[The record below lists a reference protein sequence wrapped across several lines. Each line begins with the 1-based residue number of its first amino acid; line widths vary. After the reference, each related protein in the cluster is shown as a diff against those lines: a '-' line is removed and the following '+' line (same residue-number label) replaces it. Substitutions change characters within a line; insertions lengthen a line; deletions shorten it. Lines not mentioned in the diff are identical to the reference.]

1 MAWALIPDRLGV
13 RGTERLASA
22 PHQPHFSQEFAP
34 MRKMFLSLAALAL
47 VASPAFAGRYN
58 KVVSVG
64 EKAPT
69 FSGIPA
75 TTKAGEDTSL
85 TLSDIKED
93 VVVLVFLGNHCPV
106 VQAYEDR
113 IIEFTNDYKGKNV
126 KVVGVSVN
134 DLDSDRLPA
143 IKNYMKEK
151 GSNYVYGYDES
162 QQIGKAY
169 GATNTPQFFVLD
181 KDRVIRYTGAMD
193 DNMNEAKV
201 QKTYLRDAVDALLKG
216 ESVEV
221 SETQP
226 KGCGV
231 KYKR

>member
-1 MAWALIPDRLGV
+1 
-13 RGTERLASA
+13 
-22 PHQPHFSQEFAP
+22 

-47 VASPAFAGRYN
+47 VASPVFAGKYN
-58 KVVSVG
+58 KAVSVND
-64 EKAPT
+64 KAPT

-75 TTKAGEDTSL
+75 TTLSGEDTSL
-85 TLSDIKED
+85 TLSDIKEP

-113 IIEFTNDYKGKNV
+113 IIDFTSDYKNKGV

-143 IKNYMKEK
+143 IKTYMKEK
-151 GSNYVYGYDES
+151 KSNYVYGYDES
-162 QQIGKAY
+162 QAIGKAY

-181 KDRVIRYTGAMD
+181 MDRVIKYLGAMD
-193 DNMNEAKV
+193 DNMAEAKV
-201 QKTYLRDAVDALLKG
+201 TKTYLRDAVDSILKG
-216 ESVEV
+216 DSVEV

>member
-1 MAWALIPDRLGV
+1 
-13 RGTERLASA
+13 
-22 PHQPHFSQEFAP
+22 
-34 MRKMFLSLAALAL
+34 MRKMVLSLAVLAL
-47 VASPAFAGRYN
+47 VASPALAGKYN
-58 KVVSVG
+58 KAVSVG
-64 EKAPT
+64 EKAPV

-75 TTKAGEDTSL
+75 TTQSGEDTSIS
-85 TLSDIKED
+85 LSDIKEP

-113 IIEFTNDYKGKNV
+113 IIDFTSDYKNKGV

-134 DLDSDRLPA
+134 DLDTDRLPA
-143 IKNYMKEK
+143 IKTYMKEK
-151 GSNYVYGYDES
+151 KSNYVYGYDES

-169 GATNTPQFFVLD
+169 GATNTPQFFVFD
-181 KDRVIRYTGAMD
+181 KDRVIKYMGALD
-193 DNMNEAKV
+193 DNMAEAKV
-201 QKTYLRDAVDALLKG
+201 TKTYLRDAVDAVLKG
-216 ESVEV
+216 DSPEI